1 MLSQDLQ
8 NRIVGLTLY
17 RDKTLRGFHILHAVV
32 PCNKLSG
39 RFLNKMGL
47 NVCVVHVKAF
57 SHRKAMCERLRE
69 ILEKSSKLE
78 VSSFKYIDEMDP
90 GERLPEVPITLQPV
104 AQGPGEP
111 FNPLLR
117 PLKLAQVTNA
127 LKHMH
132 ALQAAA
138 SAQDSDVTLVLEDD
152 VAFRDTVAD
161 DLAAAIATFKGSSSK
176 VGSGGLMFLGT
187 PPTTTTA
194 GAQPFSQVYKVAPCS
209 DSYLVDR
216 TTAARLLKE
225 MVPIRFPT
233 NIQLSYAIACSG
245 IEANIV
251 VPNVFVDGSKLGLYL
266 SSVDAN
272 SKMVFNEA
280 FVRAAQSWASPDFDP
295 TIFESIEPKWHPEL
309 LHLRAQHETKKGNY
323 QGARALY
330 EQAVSLYDAHGGV
343 IDNSSELLRNF
354 MRLFRHLQVS
364 CELAA

>member
-1 MLSQDLQ
+1 MQ
-8 NRIVGLTLY
+8 NLIVGLTLY
-17 RDKTLRGFHILHAVV
+17 RDKTFKRLSHFVPAVV
-32 PCNKLSG
+32 PCNKLSR
-39 RFLNKMGL
+39 RFLKPMGL

-57 SHRKAMCERLRE
+57 SHRKAMCEKLRE
-69 ILEKSSKLE
+69 LLQKSSKLA
-78 VSSFKYIDEMDP
+78 VSSFKYIDDMDP
-90 GERLPEVPITLQPV
+90 GEALPEVPITLQPV

-111 FNPLLR
+111 FNALLR
-117 PLKLAQVTNA
+117 PLKLAQVTNV

-132 ALQAAA
+132 ALQVAANA
-138 SAQDSDVTLVLEDD
+138 PDEDVTLVVEDD
-152 VAFRDTVAD
+152 VAFRDTVVD
-161 DLAAAIATFKGSSSK
+161 DLATAITVFRGKGGK
-176 VGSGGLMFLGT
+176 GGVMFLGT

-194 GAQPFSQVYKVAPCS
+194 GAQPFSQVYKLAPCC

-233 NIQLSYAIACSG
+233 NAQLSYALACAG
-245 IEANIV
+245 IEANIA

-280 FVRAAQSWASPDFDP
+280 FVRAAQSWDSPNFDP
-295 TIFESIEPKWHPEL
+295 AILESIEPKWHPEL
-309 LHLRAQHETKKGNY
+309 LHLRAQYEAKKGNY
-323 QGARALY
+323 NEASALY
-330 EQAVSLYDAHGGV
+330 EQAVSLYDAHGGI

-354 MRLFRHLQVS
+354 MRLFRHLQKLPPS

>member
-1 MLSQDLQ
+1 
-8 NRIVGLTLY
+8 
-17 RDKTLRGFHILHAVV
+17 
-32 PCNKLSG
+32 
-39 RFLNKMGL
+39 MGL

-69 ILEKSSKLE
+69 LLQKSSKLA
-78 VSSFKYIDEMDP
+78 VSSFKYIDDMDP
-90 GERLPEVPITLQPV
+90 GERLPEVPITLEPV

-111 FNPLLR
+111 FNALLR
-117 PLKLAQVTNA
+117 PLKLAQVTNV
-127 LKHMH
+127 LKHLH

-138 SAQDSDVTLVLEDD
+138 NAPESDVTLVLEDD
-152 VAFRDTVAD
+152 TAFRDTVVD
-161 DLAAAIATFKGSSSK
+161 DLAAAISTFKGTR
-176 VGSGGLMFLGT
+176 GLMFLGT
-187 PPTTTTA
+187 PPTTTTP
-194 GAQPFSQVYKVAPCS
+194 GAQTFSQVYKIAPCC

-216 TTAARLLKE
+216 ATATRLLKE

-233 NIQLSYAIACSG
+233 NIQLSYAMACAG

-280 FVRAAQSWASPDFDP
+280 FARAAQSLDSHDFNP
-295 TIFESIEPKWHPEL
+295 AIFDSIEPKWHPEL
-309 LHLRAQHETKKGNY
+309 LHLRAQYETKKGNY

-330 EQAVSLYDAHGGV
+330 EQAVSLYDANGGV

-354 MRLFRHLQVS
+354 MRLFRHLQPS